1 MKKGKAMKKEFK
13 KVNVLVTYVLET
25 YPKTRNS
32 DNLVYLKVIE
42 TLGEGNARKPISEIF
57 LNREL
62 LGLPCFESVSRARR
76 KIQAEREDLKA
87 NPIVQDFRTE
97 KEEQFREFYGCH
109 D

>member
-1 MKKGKAMKKEFK
+1 MKKEFRK
-13 KVNVLVTYVLET
+13 LNVLVTYVLET

-32 DNLVYLKVIE
+32 DNLLYLKVIE

-57 LNREL
+57 LNGKI

-76 KIQAEREDLKA
+76 KIQSEREDLRA

-97 KEEQFREFYGCH
+97 KEEQVQRVLRMP
-109 D
+109 